1 VYFWRVWGK
10 TEGEWKRGEKRKER
24 TYVHVMENGIAKRD
38 KVAMGRI
45 EDV

>member
-1 VYFWRVWGK
+1 MNG
-10 TEGEWKRGEKRKER
+10 RGETRENR